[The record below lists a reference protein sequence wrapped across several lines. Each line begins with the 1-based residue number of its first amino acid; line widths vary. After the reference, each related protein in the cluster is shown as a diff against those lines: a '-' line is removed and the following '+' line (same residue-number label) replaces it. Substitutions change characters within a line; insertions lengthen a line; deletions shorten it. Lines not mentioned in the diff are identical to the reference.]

1 MAYGEKIA
9 PKKNYRNVIFAFGN
23 EETPCSV
30 PEMEFS
36 NQTFECSSSMTPY
49 SWSWNGRNSTNSR
62 NGLVPIDEKME
73 DLYAEVKQCG
83 LKADPARIQAN
94 AKAIKARSRS
104 KSVDSMLRKKLPP
117 GSERNTKLALPSGSS
132 QIQSLNV
139 ELLGCRTRS
148 PWSSRSLGVGAITFR
163 RDLPSRDI
171 CGRFGEEFGKGQ
183 LPANPRGMHWAS
195 ARWERPG
202 STLMP
207 TICAQDPRSF
217 YIHCSTLPK
226 LTASPIVDM
235 PYEANL
241 LEHED
246 IAL

>member
-23 EETPCSV
+23 EETPCST

-36 NQTFECSSSMTPY
+36 NQTFECSSSGTPC
-49 SWSWNGRNSTNSR
+49 SWSWSGHSSTNSR
-62 NGLVPIDEKME
+62 NGLVPIDEKVE

-94 AKAIKARSRS
+94 AEAIKARSRS
-104 KSVDSMLRKKLPP
+104 KSVDYTLRKKLPP
-117 GSERNTKLALPSGSS
+117 GSERKLALPSGSS
-132 QIQSLNV
+132 QIQSLNI

-148 PWSSRSLGVGAITFR
+148 PWSTRSLGVGAVTFR
-163 RDLPSRDI
+163 RDPPSRDI
-171 CGRFGEEFGKGQ
+171 YGRFGEEFGKGRS
-183 LPANPRGMHWAS
+183 LVNPRGMHWAS

-207 TICAQDPRSF
+207 AICAQDPRLF
-217 YIHCSTLPK
+217 YIHCSTVPK

-246 IAL
+246 VAL